1 MESLM
6 SMGRYLKMTVTGFA
20 IAVIC
25 SGCGRV
31 GQTRSYLNPETD
43 FSFYSRIA
51 LLPLKNLTSE
61 ALAGEKMTEALL
73 TELLIGGKLDVMD
86 IGQFNAVVSQVI
98 RTNVPIHLLDLSTA
112 HLKQAA
118 ELAKVQGIF
127 MGTIQD
133 YRMISIG
140 GEQYPVITLI
150 LKFIDAPTGTVV
162 WRYSTTVSGGPNIPV
177 LSIGETF
184 DLAELGPKV
193 CQKAVEDF
201 FDHIPSK

>member
-1 MESLM
+1 M
-6 SMGRYLKMTVTGFA
+6 SIGRYLKTAVSVFA
-20 IAVIC
+20 IATIC
-25 SGCGRV
+25 SGCGRI
-31 GQTRSYLNPETD
+31 GQTRSFLNPDTD

-51 LLPLKNLTSE
+51 LLPLKNLTGE
-61 ALAGEKMTEALL
+61 PLAGEKMTEALM

-86 IGQFNAVVSQVI
+86 LGQFNAVISQVI
-98 RTNVPIHLLDLSTA
+98 RTNVPVHLLDLSTG

-140 GEQYPVITLI
+140 GEQYPVISLI

-162 WRYSTTVSGGPNIPV
+162 WRYSTTVSGGPNLPV
-177 LSIGETF
+177 ISIGETF
-184 DLAELGPKV
+184 DLSELGPKV
-193 CQKAVEDF
+193 CRKAVEDF